1 MNKNMMRIHSALIL
15 LLLATPA
22 VLRAQDSDSRTPWV
36 EKPDY
41 FSMESEHQTENA
53 VGIFYNEKTE
63 YLYNDEG
70 ELEMIHTLHRRIRL
84 NTDDAINGFNK
95 LSVSMADVIEM
106 KETRARVIKP
116 DGRIVEFNSQNIR
129 EIVDAESRDNYRIF
143 AIDGIEK
150 GDDLEYLIIRRMNG
164 ANFGRAFYQFEFPVM
179 EASFELVSPRNLKYA
194 ARGYNGFPQPAADTT
209 ADGRNRLSCTARNI
223 SGLRSEE
230 YFYQNPARARVEYKL
245 EYNLA
250 RGKSSILRWSDAAQ
264 RVYELLYSDAD
275 PKTVQKWIRTID
287 PGNGTA
293 LEKASAVE
301 DYIKRNI
308 HIDEGENPEFHDLE
322 SVRTRKVTN
331 EMGVV
336 RVYANILRALG
347 IRHEIV
353 LTSER
358 DNIRFDPDF
367 HSWNYLRKYLI
378 YLPDEKTYIDPAN
391 DLYRIGC
398 IPGELTATYGLFIS
412 VVKIGDFESGV
423 GKIRFIEPA
432 PYSENYDNMYIE
444 ITADPV
450 TNVCNVSTTRGLKGL
465 SGGYISQIYRS
476 IDEEKKQELLRSVME
491 SKATNPDYKT
501 LTTLEGSDIDFIRD
515 AGFIIFSDFTTSSL
529 LETAGDKLLLN
540 FGEII
545 GPQVELYDQENKERS
560 AESDF
565 NRWYYRR
572 IVFKVPDGYRIVN
585 PEAAEM
591 NITGTAGGETA
602 FGFVSK
608 QTYAGNI
615 YTVDIDEYY
624 RRIFVEPSEF
634 SGFRNV
640 INAAA
645 NFNKVVL
652 VLEMK

>member
-1 MNKNMMRIHSALIL
+1 MMRIFSVLIL
-15 LLLATPA
+15 LLLATSA
-22 VLRAQDSDSRTPWV
+22 VLQAQDSWNRTTWE
-36 EKPDY
+36 EKPVY
-41 FSMESEHQTENA
+41 FSLESENQNENA

-63 YLYNDEG
+63 YLYNPEG
-70 ELEMIHTLHRRIRL
+70 QLEMIHTLHRRIRL

-106 KETRARVIKP
+106 EETKARVIKP

-129 EIVDAESRDNYRIF
+129 EIVDAESGDNYRIF

-150 GDDLEYLIIRRMNG
+150 GDDLEYIIIRRMEG
-164 ANFGRAFYQFEFPVM
+164 ANFGRAYFQFEFPVM
-179 EASFELVSPRNLKYA
+179 EVSFELISPRNLKYA
-194 ARGYNGFPQPAADTT
+194 AKGYNGFPQPVADTT
-209 ADGRNRLSCTARNI
+209 ADGRNRLSCTARSI
-223 SGLRSEE
+223 SGLRSES
-230 YFYQNPARARVEYKL
+230 YFYQNPHRARVEYKL

-250 RGKSSILRWSDAAQ
+250 RGKGSLLRWSDAAQ
-264 RVYELLYSDAD
+264 RMYEMIYSDAD
-275 PKTVQKWIRTID
+275 PKIVKKWIRTID
-287 PGNGTA
+287 PGNGTGM
-293 LEKASAVE
+293 EKASAVE

-308 HIDEGENPEFHDLE
+308 HIDDGDNPEYHDLE
-322 SVRTRKVTN
+322 YVRTRKVTN

-336 RVYANILRALG
+336 RLYANILRALD
-347 IRHEIV
+347 IRHELV

-378 YLPDEKTYIDPAN
+378 YLSDEKIYIDPAN
-391 DLYRIGC
+391 DLYRVGC

-412 VVKIGDFESGV
+412 VVKIGDFESAL

-432 PYSENYDNMYIE
+432 AYSENYDNMYIE
-444 ITADPV
+444 ISSDPV
-450 TNVCNVSTTRGLKGL
+450 TNVSTISATRGLKGL
-465 SGGYISQIYRS
+465 SGGYIYQIYKS

-501 LTTLEGSDIDFIRD
+501 LTTLERSDIEFMRD
-515 AGFIIFSDFTTSSL
+515 AEFIIFSDFTTSSL
-529 LETAGDKLLLN
+529 LEMAGDKLLLN

-560 AESDF
+560 AESPF
-565 NRWYYRR
+565 NRWYLRR

-591 NITGTAGGETA
+591 NITGIAGGETA
-602 FGFVSK
+602 FGFVSEW
-608 QTYAGNI
+608 TCSGNI

-624 RRIFVEPSEF
+624 KKVFVEPAEF
-634 SGFRNV
+634 SGFRDV

-652 VLEMK
+652 VLEKN

>member
-1 MNKNMMRIHSALIL
+1 MMRIYSALIPL
-15 LLLATPA
+15 LLTTSA
-22 VLRAQDSDSRTPWV
+22 VLQAQDSWSHTTWE
-36 EKPDY
+36 EKPVY
-41 FSMESEHQTENA
+41 FSLESEDQNENA

-63 YLYNDEG
+63 YLYNPEG
-70 ELEMIHTLHRRIRL
+70 QLEMIHTLHRRIRL

-106 KETRARVIKP
+106 EETKARVIKP

-129 EIVDAESRDNYRIF
+129 EIVDAESGDNYRIF

-150 GDDLEYLIIRRMNG
+150 EDDLEYLIIRRMNG
-164 ANFGRAFYQFEFPVM
+164 ANFGRAYYQFEFPVM
-179 EASFELVSPRNLKYA
+179 EASFELISPRNLKYA
-194 ARGYNGFPQPAADTT
+194 AKGYNGFPQPVADTT
-209 ADGRNRLSCTARNI
+209 ADGRNRLSCTARSI
-223 SGLRSEE
+223 SGLRSER
-230 YFYQNPARARVEYKL
+230 YFYYNPGRARVEYKL

-250 RGKSSILRWSDAAQ
+250 RGKGSLLRWSDAAQ
-264 RVYELLYSDAD
+264 RMYEMIYSDAD
-275 PKTVQKWIRTID
+275 PKIVKKWIRTID
-287 PGNGTA
+287 PGNGTG

-308 HIDEGENPEFHDLE
+308 HIDDGDNPEYHDLE
-322 SVRTRKVTN
+322 YVRARKVTN

-336 RVYANILRALG
+336 RLYANILRALN
-347 IRHEIV
+347 IRHELV

-378 YLPDEKTYIDPAN
+378 YLSDEKIYIDPAN
-391 DLYRIGC
+391 DLYRVGC

-412 VVKIGDFESGV
+412 VVKVGDFESAL
-423 GKIRFIEPA
+423 GKTRFIEPA
-432 PYSENYDNMYIE
+432 QYTENYDNMYIE
-444 ITADPV
+444 ISADPI
-450 TNVCNVSTTRGLKGL
+450 TNVSTISATRGLKGL
-465 SGGYISQIYRS
+465 SGGYIYQIYKS

-501 LTTLEGSDIDFIRD
+501 LTTLERSDIEFMRD
-515 AGFIIFSDFTTSSL
+515 AEFIIFSDFTTSSL
-529 LETAGDKLLLN
+529 LETAGDRLLLN

-545 GPQVELYDQENKERS
+545 GPQVELYDQENKERT
-560 AESDF
+560 AESPF
-565 NRWYYRR
+565 NRWYLRR

-602 FGFVSK
+602 FGFVSGWSY
-608 QTYAGNI
+608 TGNI

-624 RRIFVEPSEF
+624 KKIFVEPSEF

-652 VLEMK
+652 LLEKN